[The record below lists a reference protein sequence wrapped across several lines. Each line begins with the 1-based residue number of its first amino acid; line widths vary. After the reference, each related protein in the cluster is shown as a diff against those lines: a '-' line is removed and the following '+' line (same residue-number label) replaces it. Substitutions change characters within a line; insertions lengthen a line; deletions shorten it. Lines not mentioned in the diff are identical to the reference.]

1 MKRLN
6 TLMQSMSLHTFFF
19 IQAGACIVVM
29 VLMTYADYPWVA
41 SLFGLIGML
50 FVIGASQK
58 QDAFEQ
64 SVIEKQ
70 ELVDRLTKDY
80 SPVVEYKPTVQEQ
93 REMDERIFRNRNHL
107 DYMKRFIMSQSQ
119 IKRNMFDDGYLAK
132 GTLAC
137 LKQWIDSATPSEIYY
152 LAVTYGYCAEY

>member
-6 TLMQSMSLHTFFF
+6 TLMQSMNLHTFFF

-29 VLMTYADYPWVA
+29 VLMTYAGYPWVA

-64 SVIEKQ
+64 SVREKQ
-70 ELVDRLTKDY
+70 ELVDRFNAKYGKGSYEASDND
-80 SPVVEYKPTVQEQ
+80 EY
-93 REMDERIFRNRNHL
+93 I
-107 DYMKRFIMSQSQ
+107 
-119 IKRNMFDDGYLAK
+119 
-132 GTLAC
+132 
-137 LKQWIDSATPSEIYY
+137 
-152 LAVTYGYCAEY
+152 